1 MTQPG
6 YGQASQNRF
15 DDLAAVV
22 PDVRGQTWLKVRVY
36 INNKEVDLPLADG
49 SLLSDRIFRS
59 RDHTYRSSSF
69 SNWPG
74 ASVDVANTRS
84 EAEVGA
90 CEETYQ
96 ALRRYATTHAAGA
109 QRVEFEFTAVNGT
122 CNPCKERI
130 ERLRERIKPLF
141 PNAQVTRGERS
152 RVTARANY
160 SAASPASAVPGRG
173 GLTTYGFAPG
183 QAELRVSAPAVAAGL
198 TGRQAL
204 YYQGILSDQSGSGLV
219 DPQHLSQIPDHAGP
233 ARTDRSSP
241 SGSLRTPSP
250 TSSDPGNPWQ
260 WSERDGTY
268 ISRTADQREWAMDPA
283 ERRPVPRE
291 TFDQRYPY
299 GYQNQAGPS
308 STTQGQGQGQG
319 QGQRQRRS

>member
-36 INNKEVDLPLADG
+36 INNEEVQLPMADG
-49 SLLSDRIFRS
+49 SLLSDRIFKS
-59 RDHTYRSSSF
+59 RDKSYESSSF
-69 SNWPG
+69 STWPG
-74 ASVDVANTRS
+74 ASEDVKQTGI

-96 ALRRYATTHAAGA
+96 ALWRYATTHGSDA
-109 QRVEFEFTAVNGT
+109 QRVDFEFTAVNGT

-130 ERLRERIKPLF
+130 EYLRESIKTLF
-141 PNAQVTRGERS
+141 PSAQVTRGERS

-160 SAASPASAVPGRG
+160 SAALPASAVPGRG
-173 GLTTYGFAPG
+173 DLTTYGFAPG
-183 QAELRVSAPAVAAGL
+183 QAELRESAAAVAAGL
-198 TGRQAL
+198 TGRDAL
-204 YYQGILSDQSGSGLV
+204 YYQGTLSDQSGSGLV
-219 DPQHLSQIPDHAGP
+219 DPQHLTQIPDHAGP

-260 WSERDGTY
+260 WSNDRNTHVSQTTPE
-268 ISRTADQREWAMDPA
+268 AWWAMDPA
-283 ERRPVPRE
+283 QNKAIPLKE
-291 TFDQRYPY
+291 FDRRYPG
-299 GYQNQAGPS
+299 GYPSQVASSSTAQVQGPS
-308 STTQGQGQGQG
+308 QGQV
-319 QGQRQRRS
+319 QRQGRS